1 MFLIRELGMS
11 VTHPQDVLVIL
22 KLVANR
28 NAGKSATYAQLGEEL
43 STSASQVFRAVQRA
57 KEARLLNPLTVPPP
71 PGLTE
76 NESHEDE
83 SAVLLQRPNP
93 GNLKEFLIH
102 GVKYVF
108 PAKRGGPTRGIPTAE
123 AASPLAKHFS
133 QDFALPPVWPH
144 PNGSVRGI
152 EFSPLHKSVPQAA
165 LRDQGLY
172 ELLALVDAIRE
183 GRAREREIAI
193 RELIARIDPS

>member
-1 MFLIRELGMS
+1 MS

-28 NAGKSATYAQLGEEL
+28 NASKSATYAQMGKEL
-43 STSASQVFRAVQRA
+43 STSASQVFRAIQRA
-57 KEARLLNPLTVPPP
+57 EEARLLNPPTVSPP
-71 PGLTE
+71 PG
-76 NESHEDE
+76 SSEDE
-83 SAVLLQRPNP
+83 SAVRLWPNI

-108 PAKRGGPTRGIPTAE
+108 PVKRGGPTRGIPTAE
-123 AASPLAKHFS
+123 AALPLVEHFS
-133 QDFALPPVWPH
+133 QDFALPPVWPD
-144 PNGSVRGI
+144 PNGTIRGI

-165 LRDQGLY
+165 LRDQPLY

-193 RELIARIDPS
+193 RELTARIDSK